1 MTISMNTIFDD
12 YDEDEEADGELPDG
26 AAADEQEDETV

>member
-1 MTISMNTIFDD
+1 MTISMNTILTITTRTR
-12 YDEDEEADGELPDG
+12 EADGELPDG